1 MRSCA
6 RRSLSVSARAP
17 GVPPLEAAP
26 AWLVRLP
33 EVVEVVEGGVPVRA
47 PVAVPS
53 GGAAGLPD
61 WVPAGLPDGV
71 AAGFPDCA
79 PAGLAPGGD
88 ADGLP
93 VCDPGDEPPPIVEPP
108 TPVPEVPPDEEAP
121 PALPPPALPPPP
133 ELWAK
138 PAPGAAARPEP
149 GAP

>member
-33 EVVEVVEGGVPVRA
+33 EVVEVVAGAGVPVLA

-53 GGAAGLPD
+53 GGAAGLP
-61 WVPAGLPDGV
+61 VR
-71 AAGFPDCA
+71 
-79 PAGLAPGGD
+79 
-88 ADGLP
+88 
-93 VCDPGDEPPPIVEPP
+93 DPGDEPPPIVEPP

-133 ELWAK
+133 ELCAK
-138 PAPGAAARPEP
+138 
-149 GAP
+149 